1 MSGYRCVSDY
11 WSRGHEFYP
20 GPVLYFH
27 GIGHEII
34 SLVITLPSSE
44 SFKKGCCQL
53 QAEVCARSTGKTP
66 VKMPLRKS
74 CLCASIWWICC
85 EYSANCI
92 VHSNCSLYIH
102 FLSRIPS
109 EQSWS
114 DKKVQGFR
122 FFFKI
127 GGPKWPMEQKMVGH
141 FLKWW
146 AQAYQTYHSWHWG
159 NILYLHTDTD
169 IKTCLKRPLKK
180 DQLSLNAGQKYCRL
194 LQGSI
199 LQSFWPS
206 LSYHMFSRLAE
217 RWIFLLVRFFHIL
230 KRWVHWAHCFGK
242 WWAISW
248 NHGTM
253 TRAHHKSEG
262 LKVIAECLQFVI

>member
-1 MSGYRCVSDY
+1 
-11 WSRGHEFYP
+11 
-20 GPVLYFH
+20 
-27 GIGHEII
+27 
-34 SLVITLPSSE
+34 
-44 SFKKGCCQL
+44 
-53 QAEVCARSTGKTP
+53 
-66 VKMPLRKS
+66 
-74 CLCASIWWICC
+74 
-85 EYSANCI
+85 
-92 VHSNCSLYIH
+92 
-102 FLSRIPS
+102 
-109 EQSWS
+109 
-114 DKKVQGFR
+114 
-122 FFFKI
+122 
-127 GGPKWPMEQKMVGH
+127 MEQKMVGH

-169 IKTCLKRPLKK
+169 IKTCLMRPLKK

-262 LKVIAECLQFVI
+262 LHVCNKIAFILFRIKYKVKKCERKIQIYGKIKVHIFSNAVTKLDRIYHKTKKISQYS